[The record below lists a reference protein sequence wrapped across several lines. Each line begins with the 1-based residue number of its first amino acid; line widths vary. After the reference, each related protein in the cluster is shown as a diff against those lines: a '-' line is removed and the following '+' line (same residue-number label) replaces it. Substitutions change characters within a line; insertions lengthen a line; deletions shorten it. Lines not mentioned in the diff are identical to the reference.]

1 MHREDSEKNKTSEP
15 VILETARK
23 AWQDFFSEIKKRC
36 LDRNFGTLSK
46 SEFDLMLFHYY
57 LVNKQEEVGSRYV
70 SDYDIGRDLGL
81 TIQRVRSLREREAL
95 KWGLKDDWKKS
106 FKKCLERARYQSK
119 DKVITIPIPDV
130 NVIKEVRNLLE
141 SRWLFDDYHSNPK
154 VFQCRCEVLVAICLN
169 LVDESNDEFCKSILD
184 VLSKGDD
191 KDIVRVIREMK
202 HPVWTGASK
211 VAIKTALN
219 ALKSFLSVYPVLGDA
234 CGGLIDA
241 LSDNMK

>member
-1 MHREDSEKNKTSEP
+1 MENAAKNVTSESM
-15 VILETARK
+15 
-23 AWQDFFSEIKKRC
+23 QDVWAGCLDEIKGLCNPLK
-36 LDRNFGTLSK
+36 FGTLSK
-46 SEFDLMLFHYY
+46 SEFDLLVFHYY
-57 LVNKQEEVGSRYV
+57 LLDLKAKNGGEYV

-95 KWGLKDDWKKS
+95 KWGMKDDWKKS
-106 FKKCLERARYQSK
+106 FKKCLERARSK
-119 DKVITIPIPDV
+119 DNVITIPIPDV

-169 LVDESNDEFCKSILD
+169 LVDEANDEFCKSILD
-184 VLSKGDD
+184 VLSKGND

-202 HPVWTGASK
+202 HPVWTGASR

-219 ALKSFLSVYPVLGDA
+219 GLKSFLSVYPVLGAA
-234 CGGLIDA
+234 CGGVIDA
-241 LSDNMK
+241 LSDNMR